1 MQKTILFYWEYNRKR
16 SLLVFFFSTFGKE
29 VNVEIVSHLELDH
42 VRGGV
47 SGWVVVGIAAVVVFL
62 AGVLEGITSP
72 NPCQK

>member
-1 MQKTILFYWEYNRKR
+1 M
-16 SLLVFFFSTFGKE
+16 
-29 VNVEIVSHLELDH
+29 EIVSHLELDH

>member
-1 MQKTILFYWEYNRKR
+1 M
-16 SLLVFFFSTFGKE
+16 
-29 VNVEIVSHLELDH
+29 EIVSHLELDH
-42 VRGGV
+42 VRGGG

>member
-1 MQKTILFYWEYNRKR
+1 M
-16 SLLVFFFSTFGKE
+16 
-29 VNVEIVSHLELDH
+29 EIVSHLELDR

>member
-1 MQKTILFYWEYNRKR
+1 ME
-16 SLLVFFFSTFGKE
+16 S
-29 VNVEIVSHLELDH
+29 VSYCELDK

-47 SGWVVVGIAAVVVFL
+47 SGWVVVGIVAVVVFL